1 MYPSANGK
9 MCYSDLREMYYD
21 LFLEIGLSINN
32 DQYIYDQDSGEVLK
46 YKDKYMKMSFSNDV
60 YAGRNDMVFD
70 PVNNYNLIVLL
81 LGYYIEKEKSVY
93 DNDIGYIADYKE
105 EEFKRGFYSKG
116 ERFRQRVVIK
126 TMNGDLCTNYYYNL
140 YLAYIEAIFIL
151 SGNTNY
157 DLSNFDILP
166 EV

>member
-9 MCYSDLREMYYD
+9 MMFDDLREMYYD

-32 DQYIYDQDSGEVLK
+32 DQYIYDQDTGIVLK
-46 YKDKYMKMSFSNDV
+46 YKDKYMKMSFNSDV

-70 PVNNYNLIVLL
+70 PVTNYNLIVTL
-81 LGYYIEKEKSVY
+81 LGYYLEKEAA
-93 DNDIGYIADYKE
+93 DGNDIGYIADFKE
-105 EEFKRGFYSKG
+105 EEFKRGFYAKG
-116 ERFRQRVVIK
+116 ERFRQRVVIRTK
-126 TMNGDLCTNYYYNL
+126 TGDLFTNYYYNL
-140 YLAYIEAIFIL
+140 YLAYIEAIFIV
-151 SGNTNY
+151 SGSTNY